1 MQTLYIHPDNPQPR
15 LISQV
20 VDALHSDQ
28 LIIYPT
34 DTSYAFGCRLGS
46 KQALDKL
53 KLIRQ
58 LDDRHQ
64 FTLLCRDLSEI
75 ATFASVDNQQF
86 KWLKASTPA
95 PITFVLPASKE
106 VPKKLAHPKKKTIGI
121 RVPSNPIAQALLSE
135 LDAPLLTSSLVLPEQ
150 DLPLDDPFIIEEQ
163 LSNQADLLINAGVLT
178 TKLSTVIDM
187 TDYPPTLIRQGAGD
201 VSAIID

>member
-1 MQTLYIHPDNPQPR
+1 M
-15 LISQV
+15 
-20 VDALHSDQ
+20 
-28 LIIYPT
+28 
-34 DTSYAFGCRLGS
+34 
-46 KQALDKL
+46 
-53 KLIRQ
+53 
-58 LDDRHQ
+58 
-64 FTLLCRDLSEI
+64 
-75 ATFASVDNQQF
+75 
-86 KWLKASTPA
+86 
-95 PITFVLPASKE
+95 
-106 VPKKLAHPKKKTIGI
+106 AHPKKKTIGI